1 MERWHG
7 AGVYYGAAH
16 TEASAYAGKDV
27 IVIGGANSAAQGM
40 LFLAK
45 YARSVTVLIR
55 SSPDWSG
62 YLDSAIRTHP
72 KIALLERHELR
83 EIIGEA
89 RMERICVENNQNGE
103 RRELPANAIFV
114 FIGQKPQ
121 SDFVK
126 GVLQLTP
133 DGHIMTGLSLLQN
146 GKRPEGWTPERDP
159 FMLETSMPGVFAAG
173 DVRNGTRHGVAAGV
187 GDGNAAD
194 SLFWQYLATI

>member
-1 MERWHG
+1 
-7 AGVYYGAAH
+7 
-16 TEASAYAGKDV
+16 
-27 IVIGGANSAAQGM
+27 
-40 LFLAK
+40 
-45 YARSVTVLIR
+45 
-55 SSPDWSG
+55 
-62 YLDSAIRTHP
+62 
-72 KIALLERHELR
+72 
-83 EIIGEA
+83 
-89 RMERICVENNQNGE
+89 MERICVENNQNGE